1 MKKNSYYLG
10 KYRLGSDNV
19 FLPSKAIPDREDYI
33 GEIGLDIKYKLINL
47 RKNKEEI
54 ANEGSFL
61 SIYPANYLFCYFDR
75 DYPDY
80 IKINVKEKELKELG
94 YKLEYEIDGYYK
106 GLSSDVSICAVFPL
120 SITKEEFYKILEENL
135 ELFDNNDNKPTQKT
149 IDIWFRI

>member
-1 MKKNSYYLG
+1 MKKNSYYFG

-80 IKINVKEKELKELG
+80 IKIKEKVK
-94 YKLEYEIDGYYK
+94 D
-106 GLSSDVSICAVFPL
+106 
-120 SITKEEFYKILEENL
+120 ILEMSGSTNFYIAL
-135 ELFDNNDNKPTQKT
+135 WIQNC
-149 IDIWFRI
+149 